1 MLETSSTDDCR
12 WSAAAGGAGPQK
24 FFQEHGY
31 RTLQRGEAPSSLPGR
46 GLEIW
51 WFLAKLP
58 NVGSE
63 ELIGG

>member
-1 MLETSSTDDCR
+1 M
-12 WSAAAGGAGPQK
+12 GGAGPQK

-31 RTLQRGEAPSSLPGR
+31 RTLQRGEALSRLPGR

-51 WFLAKLP
+51 WFFAKLP

-63 ELIGG
+63 DLFGG